1 MLSLYNIK
9 ILPIDPTT
17 TEDVLSSIIEEK
29 SFLLPTLT
37 LTLISSWSHNDLSID
52 LIADSDNP
60 FLPIII

>member
-29 SFLLPTLT
+29 SFLFPTFT